1 MHTHTHACRCVHT
14 LAHTHTLTR
23 THARTHTYLT
33 FHLSFSLSSGGKTA
47 HIASR
52 MQEIGTLVAL
62 ERSASRAQKLQ
73 EFLKQLGHVFVKVH
87 KMDASKA
94 MAVPGDPPPKMQ
106 KGQKTQTVRF
116 PAESFDRILLDAPCT
131 GLGQRP
137 RTVNEISFE
146 NLNTTPRIQKK
157 LFATALQLLKPG
169 GVMTYSTCTINPAEN
184 EGIVA
189 WALEHYECLQLCT
202 PALRLGLP
210 GLSNQGLPD
219 AQCALVQRF
228 DPRDAADTIGFF
240 VATFKKVTDG
250 AGGGG
255 AGGGGAAT

>member
-1 MHTHTHACRCVHT
+1 MQMRADDRTHAHAHTHAHP
-14 LAHTHTLTR
+14 
-23 THARTHTYLT
+23 HARTHTHIRT
-33 FHLSFSLSSGGKTA
+33 VHLSFSLSSGGKTA

-202 PALRLGLP
+202 PALQLGLP